1 MSEISTGHLQFIESY
16 LTDTSSLAQ
25 AISARDIDAVI
36 QHLYDAWKR
45 DATVFTAG
53 NGGSASTA
61 THLAADLNKY
71 TSSKA
76 DHRFKALCLND
87 NITLV
92 SALTNDDGW
101 DNVYSYQLE
110 SFMREGDVLVAVSV
124 HGGSGGDNAGEWSQ
138 NLLKAARVV
147 KERNGKLLALV
158 GFDGGVLHKVADA
171 SVLVPADSTPQVEGF
186 HLVLT
191 HLIAARLKQAI
202 GDQDQR
208 I

>member
-1 MSEISTGHLQFIESY
+1 MDQIRFIDSY
-16 LTDTSSLAQ
+16 LTDVGTVTQ
-25 AISARDIDAVI
+25 AISRHDIDAVI
-36 QHLYDAWKR
+36 RHLHEAWQR
-45 DATVFTAG
+45 DATVFVGG

-61 THLAADLNKY
+61 THFAADLNKY

-76 DHRFKALCLND
+76 DHRFKAFCLND
-87 NITLV
+87 NIPLV

-101 DNVYSYQLE
+101 DNVFSYQLE
-110 SFMREGDVLVAVSV
+110 GFMGEGDVFVGISV

-147 KERNGKLLALV
+147 KEKNGRLLALV
-158 GFDGGVLHKVADA
+158 GFDGGVLRKIADA
-171 SVLVPADSTPQVEGF
+171 SILVPADSTPQVEGF

-191 HLIAARLKQAI
+191 HLICARLKQAI
-202 GDQDQR
+202 GDQDKR

>member
-1 MSEISTGHLQFIESY
+1 M
-16 LTDTSSLAQ
+16 TDVGSVAE
-25 AISARDIDAVI
+25 AISHHEIDAII
-36 QHLYDAWKR
+36 QQLHEAWER
-45 DATVFTAG
+45 DATIFTAG

-71 TSSKA
+71 TSSQA
-76 DHRFKALCLND
+76 EHRFKALCLND
-87 NITLV
+87 NIPLV

-101 DNVYSYQLE
+101 DNVFSYQLE
-110 SFMREGDVLVAVSV
+110 SFMREGDVLVAISV

-147 KERNGKLLALV
+147 QEKNGKLLALV
-158 GFDGGVLHKVADA
+158 GFDGGVLHKIADA
-171 SVLVPADSTPQVEGF
+171 SVLVPINSTPQVEGF
-186 HLVLT
+186 HLVLA

>member
-1 MSEISTGHLQFIESY
+1 MDHLEFIDSY
-16 LTDTSSLAQ
+16 MTDVGSVAQ
-25 AISARDIDAVI
+25 AISHSDIDAVI
-36 QHLYDAWKR
+36 EHLHEAWKR
-45 DATVFTAG
+45 EATVFIAG

-61 THLAADLNKY
+61 THFAADLNKY

-87 NITLV
+87 NIPLV

-101 DNVYSYQLE
+101 DNVFSYQLE
-110 SFMREGDVLVAVSV
+110 SFMREGDVLVGVSV

-138 NLLKAARVV
+138 NLLKAARVAQE
-147 KERNGKLLALV
+147 KKGTILGLV
-158 GFDGGVLHKVADA
+158 GFNGGVLRKIADA
-171 SVLVPADSTPQVEGF
+171 SVLVPANSTPQVEGL

-191 HLIAARLKQAI
+191 HLICARLKQTI
-202 GDQDQR
+202 GDQDMR

>member
-1 MSEISTGHLQFIESY
+1 MDHLDFIDSY
-16 LTDTSSLAQ
+16 MTDVGSVAE
-25 AISARDIDAVI
+25 AIPHREIDAVI
-36 QHLYDAWKR
+36 QQLHEAWER
-45 DATVFTAG
+45 DATIFTAG

-71 TSSKA
+71 TSSQA
-76 DHRFKALCLND
+76 EHRFKALCLND
-87 NITLV
+87 NIPLV

-101 DNVYSYQLE
+101 DNVFSYQLE
-110 SFMREGDVLVAVSV
+110 SFMREGDVLVAISV

-147 KERNGKLLALV
+147 QEKNGKLLALV
-158 GFDGGVLHKVADA
+158 GFDGGVLHKIADA
-171 SVLVPADSTPQVEGF
+171 SVLVPINSTPQVEGF
-186 HLVLT
+186 HLVLA

-202 GDQDQR
+202 GDQDMR

>member
-1 MSEISTGHLQFIESY
+1 MDHIRFIDSY
-16 LTDTSSLAQ
+16 LTDAGTVAQ
-25 AISARDIDAVI
+25 AISRHDIDAVI
-36 QHLYDAWKR
+36 QHLHEAWQR
-45 DATVFTAG
+45 DATVFIAG

-61 THLAADLNKY
+61 THFAADLNKY
-71 TSSKA
+71 TSSQA

-87 NITLV
+87 NIPLV

-101 DNVYSYQLE
+101 DNVFSYQLE
-110 SFMREGDVLVAVSV
+110 SFMREGDVFVGVSV

-147 KERNGKLLALV
+147 KEKNGKLLALV
-158 GFDGGVLHKVADA
+158 GFDGGVLRKIADA
-171 SVLVPADSTPQVEGF
+171 SILVPADSTPQVEGF

-191 HLIAARLKQAI
+191 HLICARLKQAI

>member
-1 MSEISTGHLQFIESY
+1 MEHLRFIDSY
-16 LTDTSSLAQ
+16 LTDVGSVAQ
-25 AISARDIDAVI
+25 AIEHRDIDAVI
-36 QHLYDAWKR
+36 QHLYDAWKH
-45 DATVFTAG
+45 DTTVFVAG

-61 THLAADLNKY
+61 THFAADLNKY

-87 NITLV
+87 NIPLV

-101 DNVYSYQLE
+101 DSIYSYQLE
-110 SFMREGDVLVAVSV
+110 GFMREGDVLVAISV

-138 NLLKAARVV
+138 NLLKAARVAHE
-147 KERNGKLLALV
+147 KKGKLLALV
-158 GFDGGVLHKVADA
+158 GFDGGVLRKIADA
-171 SVLVPADSTPQVEGF
+171 SILVPADSTPQVEGF
-186 HLVLT
+186 HLVLA

-202 GDQDQR
+202 GDQDER

>member
-1 MSEISTGHLQFIESY
+1 MSEISIDHLQFIDSY
-16 LTDTSSLAQ
+16 LTDVGSVAQ
-25 AISARDIDAVI
+25 AISHRDIDAVI
-36 QHLYDAWKR
+36 QHLHEAWGR
-45 DATVFTAG
+45 DATVFVAG

-61 THLAADLNKY
+61 THFAADLNKY

-76 DHRFKALCLND
+76 DHRFKAFCLND
-87 NITLV
+87 NIPLV

-110 SFMREGDVLVAVSV
+110 GFMREGDVLVAISV

-147 KERNGKLLALV
+147 KEKDGKLLALV

-171 SVLVPADSTPQVEGF
+171 SVLVPANSTPQVEGF

-191 HLIAARLKQAI
+191 HMICARLKQAI
-202 GDQDQR
+202 GDQDTR

>member
-1 MSEISTGHLQFIESY
+1 MPEISISHLQFIESY
-16 LTDTSSLAQ
+16 LTEAGRLAQ
-25 AISARDIDAVI
+25 AISPRDIDVI
-36 QHLYDAWKR
+36 IQDLHDAWKR

-61 THLAADLNKY
+61 SHFAADLNKY

-76 DHRFKALCLND
+76 DHRFRALCLND
-87 NITLV
+87 NVTLV

-101 DNVYSYQLE
+101 NNVYSYQLE
-110 SFMREGDVLVAVSV
+110 SFMREGDVLVAISV
-124 HGGSGGDNAGEWSQ
+124 HGGSGSDNAGEWSQ

-147 KERNGKLLALV
+147 KEKNGKILAFV
-158 GFDGGVLHKVADA
+158 GFDGGVLHQAADA
-171 SVLVPADSTPQVEGF
+171 SVLVPANSTPQVEGF

>member
-1 MSEISTGHLQFIESY
+1 MDHLDFIDSY
-16 LTDTSSLAQ
+16 MTDVGSVAE
-25 AISARDIDAVI
+25 AIPHHEIDAVI
-36 QHLYDAWKR
+36 QQLHEAWER
-45 DATVFTAG
+45 DATIFTAG

-71 TSSKA
+71 TSSQA
-76 DHRFKALCLND
+76 EHRFKALCLND
-87 NITLV
+87 NIPLV

-101 DNVYSYQLE
+101 DNVFSYQLE
-110 SFMREGDVLVAVSV
+110 SFMREGDVLVAISV

-147 KERNGKLLALV
+147 QEKNGKLLALV
-158 GFDGGVLHKVADA
+158 GFDGGVLHKIADA
-171 SVLVPADSTPQVEGF
+171 SVLVPINSTPQVEGF

-202 GDQDQR
+202 GDQDMR

>member
-1 MSEISTGHLQFIESY
+1 MDHLPFIDSY
-16 LTDTSSLAQ
+16 LADVGSVTQ
-25 AISARDIDAVI
+25 AISRGDIDAFI
-36 QHLYDAWKR
+36 QHLYEAWQR
-45 DATVFTAG
+45 DAAVFVAG

-61 THLAADLNKY
+61 SHFAADLNKY

-76 DHRFKALCLND
+76 EHRFRAFCLND
-87 NITLV
+87 NPALV

-138 NLLKAARVV
+138 NLLKAARTV
-147 KERNGKLLALV
+147 KEKDGKILALV
-158 GFDGGVLHKVADA
+158 GFDGGVLGKIADA